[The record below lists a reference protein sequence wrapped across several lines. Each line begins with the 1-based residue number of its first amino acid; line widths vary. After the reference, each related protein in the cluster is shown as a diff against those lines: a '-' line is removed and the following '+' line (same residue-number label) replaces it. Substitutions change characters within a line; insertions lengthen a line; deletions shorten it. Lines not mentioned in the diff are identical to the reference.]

1 MWAISLDWSD
11 KITTLG
17 WLGVGVI
24 PLTLALTLTTL
35 LMNLKVSPA
44 LVVLKRGKWVRNITV

>member
-1 MWAISLDWSD
+1 MWLVPVPASL
-11 KITTLG
+11 LMG

-35 LMNLKVSPA
+35 LMNLKVIPA
-44 LVVLKRGKWVRNITV
+44 LVALKRGKWVRNITV

>member
-1 MWAISLDWSD
+1 MWLVPVPASL
-11 KITTLG
+11 LMG

-35 LMNLKVSPA
+35 LMNLKVIPA